1 MPFQLIKG
9 DITKFECDA
18 IVNAANNSLLGGGG
32 VDGAIHAAAGPGL
45 LAECETLGGCKTGD
59 AKITKGYSL
68 PAKYVIHT
76 VGPVY
81 KDGHSGEEELLRSC
95 YRKSLA
101 LAEENGCESVAF
113 PMISAGIYGYPWDDA
128 LDAATSE
135 ILSFL
140 EHHEMTVY
148 LVIYNGKIR
157 HGRRNDALAFEAY
170 LEQKRKRHEGGI
182 TPSAKHEREAFIRPT
197 AGAAESENAHRK
209 KRRSDSTVWAG
220 KMPKPKAKR
229 EETGCSAETVETD
242 ILYSASSGMQWQ
254 LDESFS
260 KMLLRKIDESGMT
273 DAECY
278 KKANVDKRL
287 FSKIR
292 SNPAYQPKKATAL
305 AFAIALRLSV
315 EETEK
320 LLKTAG
326 FALSDSSL
334 FDVIV
339 RYHIERG
346 YYDVFRINEVL
357 FDNDQPLLGSVA

>member
-9 DITKFECDA
+9 DITKLECDA

-32 VDGAIHAAAGPGL
+32 VDGAIHTAAGPDL
-45 LAECETLGGCKTGD
+45 LAECRTLGGCETGD
-59 AKITKGYSL
+59 AKITKGYDL

-81 KDGHSGEEELLRSC
+81 RDGRSGEEALLRSC

-101 LAEENGCESVAF
+101 LADAYGCESVAF
-113 PMISAGIYGYPWDDA
+113 PMISAGVYGYPWDEA
-128 LDAATSE
+128 LNAATSE

-140 EHHEMTVY
+140 QDHDMTVY
-148 LVIYNGKIR
+148 LVIYSGKL
-157 HGRRNDALAFEAY
+157 RREKRRDDALLQAY
-170 LEQKRKRHEGGI
+170 LREKLERKL
-182 TPSAKHEREAFIRPT
+182 
-197 AGAAESENAHRK
+197 
-209 KRRSDSTVWAG
+209 RSDSTVWTG
-220 KMPKPKAKR
+220 KAPKPKAKR
-229 EETGCSAETVETD
+229 EETGLGMHALESAVVHN
-242 ILYSASSGMQWQ
+242 ASPGPQWQ

-260 KMLLRKIDESGMT
+260 QMLLRKIDESGMT

-305 AFAIALRLSV
+305 AFAVALRLSPD
-315 EETEK
+315 ETAK

-326 FALSDSSL
+326 FALSDSNL

-339 RYHIERG
+339 KYHIEHG

-357 FDNDQPLLGSVA
+357 FDNDQPLLGSAA